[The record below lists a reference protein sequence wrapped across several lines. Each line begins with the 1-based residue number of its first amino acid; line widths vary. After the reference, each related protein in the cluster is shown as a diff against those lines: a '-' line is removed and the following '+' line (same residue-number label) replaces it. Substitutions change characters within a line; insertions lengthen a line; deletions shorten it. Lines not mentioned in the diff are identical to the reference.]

1 MRTDA
6 SRNRA
11 RILDAA
17 RELYAAKGLDVTMRA
32 IARQAGLGVATL
44 YRHFPDRE
52 ALVVAAFGHELADC
66 DRLSED
72 ALADPD
78 PWRALRGVVDHA
90 VRAPTGNRVFTWAF
104 RADSLGEAE
113 LGEAGARAMTNIT
126 ELVRRAQDSGDL
138 RADFSPSDLA
148 LLVQASDSLAVTSP
162 AAARRLV
169 AYLLQSFSAR
179 TAPLPAPAPVSLL
192 GADFG

>member
-6 SRNRA
+6 SQNRT

-17 RELYAAKGLDVTMRA
+17 RELYTARGLDVTMRA
-32 IARQAGLGVATL
+32 IARRAGLGVATL

-52 ALVVAAFGHELADC
+52 ALLVAAFEHELADC
-66 DRLSED
+66 GRLSEE
-72 ALADPD
+72 ALADSD
-78 PWRALRGVVDHA
+78 PWRALRGVVDHV
-90 VRAPTGNRVFTWAF
+90 VRAPTGNRAFVRAF
-104 RADSLGEAE
+104 RADSRNEVE
-113 LGEAGARAMTNIT
+113 MGEAGARAMGNIT
-126 ELVRRAQDSGDL
+126 ELVRRAQESGDL

-148 LLVQASDSLAVTSP
+148 LLVQASDSLSATSP

-179 TAPLPAPAPVSLL
+179 TAPLPAPGPVSVL

>member
-6 SRNRA
+6 SQNRA

-32 IARQAGLGVATL
+32 VARRAGLGVATL

-52 ALVVAAFGHELADC
+52 ALAVAAFEHELADC
-66 DRLSED
+66 DRLSEE

-90 VRAPTGNRVFTWAF
+90 VRARAVTWAIGAESRNRVEP
-104 RADSLGEAE
+104 G
-113 LGEAGARAMTNIT
+113 GARTRAMGNIT
-126 ELVRRAQDSGDL
+126 ELVRRAQESGDL

-179 TAPLPAPAPVSLL
+179 TAPLPDPAPVSLL
-192 GADFG
+192 GADFA